1 MFIEMKFILQAK
13 ENQQNLDVQSN
24 KAEVNSPQP
33 EGLSESESAS
43 PEAEPVP
50 ESEPV
55 PEAEGWF

>member
-1 MFIEMKFILQAK
+1 MFIEMTFILQAK
-13 ENQQNLDVQSN
+13 EKSTEFRLQSN

-55 PEAEGWF
+55 PEAEG

>member
-1 MFIEMKFILQAK
+1 MFIEMAFILQAK
-13 ENQQNLDVQSN
+13 ENQPNLDVQSN
-24 KAEVNSPQP
+24 KAEVNSPKP

-55 PEAEGWF
+55 PEAEG

>member
-1 MFIEMKFILQAK
+1 MTFILQAN
-13 ENQQNLDVQSN
+13 ENQQNLDVQSS
-24 KAEVNSPQP
+24 KAEVNSPKP

-55 PEAEGWF
+55 PEAEG